1 MLNGRIAPGLYAPR
15 GAWYTLPYKSP
26 YAVSRV
32 TRALMRRTGR
42 YFGLQLALDYLHVEA
57 NAFDHTQSCAISAV
71 HISADNRFLF
81 LSRLA
86 QHAEQNLRNGRIGR
100 VLFSHSGVRLSVC
113 PIIRSPQSAAAG
125 LLLCARRGG
134 NIDRLLHGRRSAPA
148 APQHGV

>member
-81 LSRLA
+81 LSLLA
-86 QHAEQNLRNGRIGR
+86 QHAEQDLRNGRA
-100 VLFSHSGVRLSVC
+100 SVC
-113 PIIRSPQSAAAG
+113 RSVPSFVRHNPLLQVCCCAPGEEEISIDCCTAG
-125 LLLCARRGG
+125 AQHQRRRGTAF
-134 NIDRLLHGRRSAPA
+134 SSKCE
-148 APQHGV
+148 Q